1 MDYSIIKS
9 LLSNLLYLINK
20 IFQLFGYKLVI
31 GSYSGKNTLILV
43 FYKKLFLK
51 RIQPVNNSLI
61 GKAKFFEFDIFHQIY
76 DRRAIF
82 YNKWDLESTLVAA
95 LAQSSELFSD
105 KDIFDLGS
113 NYGIFSL
120 PYVNDKSINS
130 HILVEAN
137 PFLTTCLKKT
147 FNDNQVILNNAITGK
162 INPLN
167 EFVNLN
173 IIPGGSGSSSMDP
186 NIKDKN
192 PFFSYALD
200 VKAITPSLLFQT
212 YKKSNNAV
220 IKMDIEKQELN
231 LLRNGFLE
239 TLKKSYD
246 NYVVL
251 IEFLISENQSFINE
265 EFIQYFANYPII
277 LFGEHNW
284 KKNPQ
289 RINKNDF
296 LDGRNLNLKKF
307 YDFNLTT
314 GIQINLKNIHS
325 LEILLFSDRN
335 LATKFLK
342 NAS

>member
-1 MDYSIIKS
+1 MNYSLIKS
-9 LLSNLLYLINK
+9 LLSNLLDLINK

-31 GSYSGKNTLILV
+31 GSYSGKNTLVLV

-51 RIQPVNNSLI
+51 RIQPVNKSLI
-61 GKAKFFEFDIFHQIY
+61 GKAKFFEFNVFHQIY

-95 LAQSSELFSD
+95 LAKSSELFSD

-120 PYVNDKSINS
+120 PYIKNKSINS

-137 PFLTTCLKKT
+137 PFLTTCLNKT

-167 EFVNLN
+167 HFVNIN

-186 NIKDKN
+186 KINDNN

-212 YKKSNNAV
+212 YKKSNNAI

-246 NYVVL
+246 NYIVL
-251 IEFLISENQSFINE
+251 IEFLISDNDKLINE
-265 EFIQYFANYPII
+265 EFVNYFENYPII

-296 LDGRNLNLKKF
+296 LDGRNLNLKNF
-307 YDFNLTT
+307 YDLNLTT
-314 GIQINLKNIHS
+314 GIQINLKNIS
-325 LEILLFSDRN
+325 FVDILLFSDRN
-335 LATKFLK
+335 LATQFLK